1 MSLAPSIFRTCVR
14 GSDFEPRQ
22 RFTAP
27 QAVSRVF
34 RDTSDFFIIIVYD
47 SALLPPIF
55 VIQQYQLLL
64 YNSEKYVVEMWNVYL
79 FGVCD
84 ENE

>member
-1 MSLAPSIFRTCVR
+1 M
-14 GSDFEPRQ
+14 
-22 RFTAP
+22 FTAP